1 MAKYVVFFWLIAK
14 FEVVLLRL
22 LVLMLA
28 GCMQLQSS
36 GFQMGTTLMLLR
48 NFILIHVHNYRIS
61 LRI

>member
-1 MAKYVVFFWLIAK
+1 MAECVVFFWLIAK
-14 FEVVLLRL
+14 FGVVLLSL

-28 GCMQLQSS
+28 GCMQSS
-36 GFQMGTTLMLLR
+36 GFQKGTTLMLLR

>member
-28 GCMQLQSS
+28 GCMQSC
-36 GFQMGTTLMLLR
+36 GVVMRTTLTLLR
-48 NFILIHVHNYRIS
+48 NFILIHVHHY
-61 LRI
+61 